1 MATQPISDPA
11 HEGEMPDIRSRLRA
25 VLEADL
31 AANKLVVSSHS
42 AIKRLHY
49 ARLLGCSPSRM
60 SQIAEVFEEFEGR
73 TSLVYVKPESNLAAR
88 LRAALE
94 ADAEIGAV
102 RTSRGGKINRS
113 HYARQFGYTSTAL
126 NGFGA
131 IFSDFESRLN
141 VVTGPMRHLAD
152 MRAWLQ
158 KAYAAGE
165 LGVRNGKIDR
175 VEFAKRFKLRGGT
188 FMSRHPEIRA
198 LIAEYDARV
207 EQDGYL
213 PAALAEDL
221 ERVRRALAAGPELN
235 KDRMTINTV
244 ALSAASKV
252 PQGRFRDRHFADA
265 IAEVQ
270 AAIVANATASRIDPL
285 VHGRV
290 FPFSDL
296 SSHWPVSFLERVGMR
311 FKIFASTLASTA
323 VKQPYLQ
330 LLAALRW
337 IGASENPHCLSV
349 VEHAAQRSIPA
360 EPWEEALY
368 AYRGHL
374 MADIASGASS
384 HTAVDSALT
393 GLRSAIGFLAGGQVV
408 PETSVPLAGVKYARR
423 RTQPLRSVAE
433 VGQGRQADYVAFARD
448 RFTEACR
455 MVGSE
460 MDSGEADLFFQGLS
474 SELAVVS
481 ALPADPSEAILAVLD
496 RRLAAL
502 HDHARSIVDK
512 AVGELT
518 EGLELSHF
526 ADLDPAAFVRD
537 YFGSAMS
544 RFEKIDLL
552 RANFPIPDKSSAEEA
567 RRSVANLLALI
578 NWQHAGVPP
587 ATVDKSGAVAGT
599 GAFYGKRYREH
610 GGIQDVERKLLPC
623 ADAVAAALV
632 LYMIE
637 SGANVSV
644 ARTLDRLCL
653 EKSDLPDHH
662 RIFGHK
668 ARAKGKPII
677 VDLPDASPAV
687 SAIRWLIEAGKPL
700 AAQAGEQS
708 DSLFL
713 MHIGSR
719 VKLMEAHWLTNWF
732 KPFAS
737 SAIGVS
743 DLVMTPN
750 MIRPSVLLQAA
761 LSNDGRLAA
770 GIALG
775 QHGAQVSQ
783 GYQQKHPTRL
793 LYDENIRRFQTA
805 FEVLVMS
812 GVDDAAARLGIS
824 VDQFENRLG
833 QLRATGLGTF
843 CKDSRG
849 RPGVQSS
856 RCTTMDCWNDCPNL
870 LIVAEVEAIAQL
882 QLWQSSLREVQPEWE
897 RDRPERWDQVWLP
910 WLCLAD
916 VIQEKM
922 ARGSLSTIWKR
933 AAARSDA
940 IKSEPNFRPPRPW

>member
-423 RTQPLRSVAE
+423 RTQPLRCVAE

-496 RRLAAL
+496 LLQWLTPEGAILHLNVGRHLDDFATAVGVPQHTPRGGVPTTWHWAPHQFRRFFAILYFYRFEGASIEVLSHHLRHFSLEMTKRYITEDPEVASIVT
-502 HDHARSIVDK
+502 DVEWSYMGDVARSI
-512 AVGELT
+512 AAGER
-518 EGLELSHF
+518 SV
-526 ADLDPAAFVRD
+526 A
-537 YFGSAMS
+537 GSAGAKLKKTA
-544 RFEKIDLL
+544 RRLIDLL
-552 RANFPIPDKSSAEEA
+552 RRKVHVVASIDNVGAA
-567 RRSVANLLALI
+567 LNLVMQRSGMVLTPKP
-578 NWQHAGVPP
+578 WVTCSCPR
-587 ATVDKSGAVAGT
+587 TKD
-599 GAFYGKRYREH
+599 
-610 GGIQDVERKLLPC
+610 
-623 ADAVAAALV
+623 AALV
-632 LYMIE
+632 AGCRHDSQI
-637 SGANVSV
+637 S
-644 ARTLDRLCL
+644 DRAVG
-653 EKSDLPDHH
+653 PD
-662 RIFGHK
+662 F
-668 ARAKGKPII
+668 
-677 VDLPDASPAV
+677 
-687 SAIRWLIEAGKPL
+687 
-700 AAQAGEQS
+700 AQAG
-708 DSLFL
+708 
-713 MHIGSR
+713 
-719 VKLMEAHWLTNWF
+719 
-732 KPFAS
+732 
-737 SAIGVS
+737 
-743 DLVMTPN
+743 
-750 MIRPSVLLQAA
+750 PSVCSACPHAIIEGDRQGFIAA
-761 LSNDGRLAA
+761 EIEHLENVAANDARSGTIFGALERERVVELRQFRDVRQPSS
-770 GIALG
+770 IA
-775 QHGAQVSQ
+775 V
-783 GYQQKHPTRL
+783 P
-793 LYDENIRRFQTA
+793 
-805 FEVLVMS
+805 
-812 GVDDAAARLGIS
+812 
-824 VDQFENRLG
+824 
-833 QLRATGLGTF
+833 ATDG
-843 CKDSRG
+843 
-849 RPGVQSS
+849 GVQ
-856 RCTTMDCWNDCPNL
+856 
-870 LIVAEVEAIAQL
+870 
-882 QLWQSSLREVQPEWE
+882 
-897 RDRPERWDQVWLP
+897 
-910 WLCLAD
+910 
-916 VIQEKM
+916 
-922 ARGSLSTIWKR
+922 
-933 AAARSDA
+933 
-940 IKSEPNFRPPRPW
+940 